1 MGRDPHGVAKNYYAA
16 NRYYMRTLGGQVQV
30 VASAI
35 SMCSV
40 STWRCWRMTPELN
53 RGLSQRR
60 LEGCY
65 RHTLVL
71 DLRTCINSSPDFAQS
86 SNTNWKQEPIK
97 QGGGKVRLR
106 YTRNRTCRS
115 QSMLFKSVYRT
126 KYKTH
131 PQSHSFYTWYAK
143 QEFKIRNVHGHWIVK
158 EKKTKTKRGKKRK

>member
-40 STWRCWRMTPELN
+40 SAWRCWRMTPELN
-53 RGLSQRR
+53 RGLSQRQ

-131 PQSHSFYTWYAK
+131 PQSHSFYT
-143 QEFKIRNVHGHWIVK
+143 
-158 EKKTKTKRGKKRK
+158 